1 MNFLEK
7 LNKDMTTTMKNKDSF
22 RLTVLR
28 SIKQGLQMEQIDKKR
43 ELTDEVLI
51 DVVSRQVKQRNESKK
66 EFTNANRLD
75 LAEKEERE
83 LVILQEYLPKALSE
97 EEVEAI
103 IDQVFAKVNPTS
115 EKDMGL
121 IMKEI
126 MPLTKGKT
134 DSKELSNKIKE
145 RLNR

>member
-1 MNFLEK
+1 MNYLEK
-7 LNKDMTTTMKNKDSF
+7 LNQDITTTMKNKDAF

-43 ELTDEVLI
+43 EPSDEVLI

-75 LAEKEERE
+75 LADKEERE
-83 LVILQEYLPKALSE
+83 IVILQEYLPKALSE
-97 EEVEAI
+97 EEVEEI
-103 IDQVFAKVNPTS
+103 IDKVFAKVNPTS

-134 DSKELSNKIKE
+134 DSKKLSNKIKE

>member
-1 MNFLEK
+1 MNYLEK
-7 LNKDMTTTMKNKDSF
+7 LNQDITTTMKNKDAF

-43 ELTDEVLI
+43 EPSDEVLI

-75 LAEKEERE
+75 LADKEERE
-83 LVILQEYLPKALSE
+83 IVILQEYLPKALSE
-97 EEVEAI
+97 EEVEEI
-103 IDQVFAKVNPTS
+103 IDKVFAKVNPTS